1 MAAPEQCPVLLRC
14 CRDAAPSSRGVFFPV
29 LHTPATIRHPATLHT
44 HVALHNQTIHNTQ
57 TLSATSVPEEHK
69 QARKAP
75 QPRQL
80 RPQQHPLVHT
90 PQILHTLPTHRHI
103 HKCTHLR
110 SVYRLGRVD
119 NASFPLG
126 AGVGPPID
134 GGARLDRSLES
145 FRSSACSIFKSAAAA
160 PDSRKVSSSAKPPRF
175 PRDAGCSGCNG
186 GSGGGPRSSLLMLA
200 DPRLTASVL
209 PTTSA
214 SRLRPELAP
223 PRPRPEAPAAGA
235 ALPPPPPPRPHAP
248 KLTLLLSSSSSS
260 SSSAASFCAS
270 CSDRAS
276 KSLRSAAS
284 FFAAAVISAMRP
296 ESNCPLPV
304 SIVGMSGARTMRA
317 SLRFLVVMRRMSGES
332 RASSLS
338 SSLPMTSARS
348 TATPMGSL
356 SDGEATLPSA
366 SSFSGSRSNATCDA
380 ARDSTRD
387 DALELASPPRA
398 PMPPA
403 APSPLRSSNTSN
415 LTWARGPA
423 AGGSLSRALVS
434 LPATTAAALPDAEW
448 AGLAVS

>member
-1 MAAPEQCPVLLRC
+1 
-14 CRDAAPSSRGVFFPV
+14 
-29 LHTPATIRHPATLHT
+29 
-44 HVALHNQTIHNTQ
+44 
-57 TLSATSVPEEHK
+57 
-69 QARKAP
+69 
-75 QPRQL
+75 
-80 RPQQHPLVHT
+80 
-90 PQILHTLPTHRHI
+90 
-103 HKCTHLR
+103 
-110 SVYRLGRVD
+110 
-119 NASFPLG
+119 
-126 AGVGPPID
+126 
-134 GGARLDRSLES
+134 
-145 FRSSACSIFKSAAAA
+145 
-160 PDSRKVSSSAKPPRF
+160 
-175 PRDAGCSGCNG
+175 
-186 GSGGGPRSSLLMLA
+186 MLA

-448 AGLAVS
+448 AGLASGTGADAPQPMAPHCGMPCKDAPPRRRGALCGRPAARSRRSRLPYVPPLVVAGKSNAIQTCWPRHNW